1 MGEVHSNDVKELA
14 EMLDTITDKIPQL
27 ITGVV
32 NTLYSAEAGKNIGQ
46 AVGSLYKELVESG
59 IPEETALDMAKSYM
73 LSMKDISAMTNK

>member
-1 MGEVHSNDVKELA
+1 MGEVHANDVKELA
-14 EMLDTITDKIPQL
+14 EILDTITDKIPQL

-59 IPEETALDMAKSYM
+59 IPEEAALDMAKSYM

>member
-59 IPEETALDMAKSYM
+59 IPEEAALDMAKSYM
-73 LSMKDISAMTNK
+73 LSMKDNSAMTNK

>member
-59 IPEETALDMAKSYM
+59 IPKEAALDMAKSYM

>member
-1 MGEVHSNDVKELA
+1 MGEVHANDVKELA
-14 EMLDTITDKIPQL
+14 EILDTITDKIPQL

-46 AVGSLYKELVESG
+46 AVGSLYKELVDSG
-59 IPEETALDMAKSYM
+59 IPEEAALDMAKSYM

>member
-1 MGEVHSNDVKELA
+1 MGEFHGNDVKELA
-14 EMLDTITDKIPQL
+14 EILDTITDKIPQL
-27 ITGVV
+27 INGVI

-59 IPEETALDMAKSYM
+59 IPEEAALDMAKSYM

>member
-59 IPEETALDMAKSYM
+59 IPEEAALDMAKSYM

>member
-59 IPEETALDMAKSYM
+59 IPEDAALDMAKSYM